1 MSLKVVNH
9 VTDLIG
15 ETPMIRINKLVDKQ
29 CASIYAKLEWY
40 NISGSGKDRM
50 ALYLIEYAEAMGK
63 LDKNKIILEATS
75 GNTGI
80 ALSCIAASK
89 GYRIRIVMPE
99 SVSVE
104 RRNMIKAY
112 GAELVL
118 SPGAKGTGGAVELKQ
133 KMLEEDRDIYTDINQ
148 FKDHANILAHYQT
161 TGKEII
167 EQTKGNLDMVVVGI
181 GTAGTGVG
189 TSMRIKE
196 YNPDIKIV
204 GIMPELGVSIQGLR
218 NSAEPFPTELFKEE
232 SFDEI
237 IEMGSVTVS
246 DIHETARKLARE
258 EGLLVG
264 ISSGA
269 IMYNAIH
276 KASEIG
282 VGKTIVAVLPDN
294 GDKYFSTHLYDE

>member
-1 MSLKVVNH
+1 MLKVVNT

-15 ETPMIRINKLVDKQ
+15 ETPMVRINKLVDEQ

-40 NISGSGKDRM
+40 NISGSVKDRM
-50 ALYLIEYAEAMGK
+50 ALYLIEYAEAMGTLSK
-63 LDKNKIILEATS
+63 DRIILEATS

-80 ALSCIAASK
+80 ALSLIAASK

-112 GAELVL
+112 GAELIL
-118 SPGAKGTGGAVELKQ
+118 SPGEKGTGGAVELKQ
-133 KMLEEDRDIYTDINQ
+133 KILNEDRDKYTDIDQ
-148 FKDHANILAHYQT
+148 FRDHANILAHYQT

-167 EQTKGNLDMVVVGI
+167 EQTDGNLDMVVVGI

-189 TSMRIKE
+189 TSMRVKE
-196 YNPDIKIV
+196 YNQEIQVIGV
-204 GIMPELGVSIQGLR
+204 MPELGVSIQGLR
-218 NSAEPFPTELFKEE
+218 NSAEPYPTELFDRDK
-232 SFDEI
+232 FDEI
-237 IEMGSVTVS
+237 IEMGVD
-246 DIHETARKLARE
+246 DIPHVHETAKRLARE

-269 IMYNAIH
+269 VMYTALQKSAIL
-276 KASEIG
+276 
-282 VGKTIVAVLPDN
+282 GKGKKIVTVLPDN
-294 GDKYFSTHLYDE
+294 GDKYFSTHLYEE